1 MSNKKSKIKANTTP
15 VKAKDE
21 DIEEVSA
28 DDGLPFHIYA
38 IKMLQKNTMAAAV
51 TAAVIFTLLLGWLYS
66 NTFAPMRF
74 SGPDF
79 STSTVQKGASMTIS
93 NDPSVNG
100 VFSYG
105 PYINLK
111 KGSYKIN
118 VDYTSDVDIDFQISS
133 SYGVNDL
140 KTVTL
145 PANNTEFEF
154 DVNIP
159 SDINDKSLEMRT
171 FYHGKGTF
179 TLNRVTVTA
188 GSTATAGIP
197 YMIAFVLACAACIFV
212 LRRQGLK
219 ALFLTVWLGVFALL
233 LYNALTVSIIGA
245 FLFAGIACA
254 LIAAVGSNLDK
265 AVKDLSPAEIIGE
278 AAAALLCG
286 YLVASAY
293 AIYKNPEKIT
303 TIDFVKNVNRP
314 LAMLITAAIFNI
326 LLVLRS
332 FIRHPM
338 FLRAAAEISV
348 MSLAIAMLRNADR
361 SIYFTMGVIAVSALF
376 TYILCKD
383 MEFEKIKLKKL
394 PALAIV
400 TFAFLVFAIFFS
412 EQTIARYRSFNSSVF
427 DFGIFAQMYEGILRT
442 GLPLTT
448 MERNELL
455 SHFYIHFSPIYYTL
469 VPIYFIFRTPETLLV
484 CQAALVGAGVFP
496 IFFLCGLKNKNYFYA
511 VLISL
516 CYLCLPCIIS
526 PVYYDFHENAFLP
539 VMLLS
544 TLYFLEAGKYKQMYI
559 FAALSLLIKEDTA
572 IYVLSIALYA
582 IFAKKQYK
590 YGGILFLGAGVYFG
604 LVMAGIAHFEKGLMD
619 SHYGMYYL
627 PGEKGTAVMF
637 KNMFIDP
644 GLVVH
649 TCFNGDTAEF
659 ILYTAGILLF
669 LPFISKKISRLW
681 LAVPY
686 LLVNLV
692 TNYGYQHNIGY
703 QYVFGTGALLMF
715 MFILNF
721 YEIKE
726 SGTRSVI
733 VLVTLLACI
742 CGTYTYKGNLAYY
755 YNIYKDNA
763 ESCSDDHKLLQRI
776 PKDVSITCETFLAPH
791 LYNYKEVYQYKYDKE
806 YTDYYVF
813 QSYVENY
820 AQFTAE
826 LERLGYEKIADSG
839 KVIIYKS
846 KDAPPLN

>member
-1 MSNKKSKIKANTTP
+1 MSKKKAKIKADTTP
-15 VKAKDE
+15 VQAQNE
-21 DIEEVSA
+21 AVEEVDES
-28 DDGLPFHIYA
+28 LPFHLYA
-38 IKMLQKNTMAAAV
+38 LEMLKKNTLGAAI
-51 TAAVIFTLLLGWLYS
+51 TAAVIFTLILGWLYS
-66 NTFAPMRF
+66 STFSPLRF

-79 STSTVQKGASMTIS
+79 SSSVTQTGTAMTIS
-93 NDPSVNG
+93 NDPDVNG
-100 VFSYG
+100 VFTYG
-105 PYINLK
+105 PYIDLK

-133 SYGVNDL
+133 NYGVNDL

-145 PANNTEFEF
+145 PANNTQYEF
-154 DVNIP
+154 DVDIP
-159 SDINDKSLEMRT
+159 SDITDKSLEMRT
-171 FYHGKGTF
+171 FYHGRGTF
-179 TLNRVTVTA
+179 TLNRVTVSA
-188 GSTATAGIP
+188 GSSPTSAIP
-197 YMIAFVLACAACIFV
+197 YIIAFVLSCAVCIFV
-212 LRRQGLK
+212 LRRKGLR
-219 ALFLTVWLGVFALL
+219 ALFLTIWLGGFAVL
-233 LYNALTVSIIGA
+233 LYNSLTENIVGA
-245 FLFAGIACA
+245 FLFAGTASA
-254 LIAAVGSNLDK
+254 LIAAVYYSLDK
-265 AVKDLSPAEIIGE
+265 ALKDITPAEIMGE
-278 AAAALLCG
+278 AAAALVCG
-286 YLVASAY
+286 YLVASTFM
-293 AIYKNPEKIT
+293 IYKNPEKIT

-314 LAMLITAAIFNI
+314 LAVLITAGIFNI
-326 LLVLRS
+326 LLILRS

-338 FLRAAAEISV
+338 FLRGMAEISV

-394 PALAIV
+394 PALIIV
-400 TFAFLVFAIFFS
+400 AVGFLIFTIYFG
-412 EQTIARYRSFNSSVF
+412 EQTAARYRTFSSSVF

-469 VPIYFIFRTPETLLV
+469 VPIYFIFRRPETLLF

-511 VLISL
+511 VLLSL
-516 CYLCLPCIIS
+516 CYLCMPCIIS
-526 PVYYDFHENAFLP
+526 PIYYDFHENAFLP

-572 IYVLSIALYA
+572 IYILSIALYA

-590 YGGILFLGAGVYFG
+590 YGGILFLGAGFYFG
-604 LVMAGIAHFEKGLMD
+604 LVMAGISHFEKGLMD

-627 PGEKGTAVMF
+627 PGEKGTAAMF

-649 TCFNGDTAEF
+649 TCFNSDTAEF
-659 ILYTAGILLF
+659 ILYTSGILLF
-669 LPFISKKISRLW
+669 LPFISKKLSRLW

-703 QYVFGTGALLMF
+703 QYVFGTGALLLF

-726 SGTRSVI
+726 SGSRSVI
-733 VLVTLLACI
+733 LLVTLLACI

-755 YNIYKDNA
+755 YETYKSDTSAYN
-763 ESCSDDHKLLQRI
+763 DDHKLLQRI
-776 PKDVSITCETFLAPH
+776 PKDVSITSETFLAPH

-806 YTDYYVF
+806 YTDYYVL

-826 LERLGYEKIADSG
+826 LEGKGYEKIADSG
-839 KVIIYKS
+839 RVIIYKS
-846 KDAPPLN
+846 KDAPPLE